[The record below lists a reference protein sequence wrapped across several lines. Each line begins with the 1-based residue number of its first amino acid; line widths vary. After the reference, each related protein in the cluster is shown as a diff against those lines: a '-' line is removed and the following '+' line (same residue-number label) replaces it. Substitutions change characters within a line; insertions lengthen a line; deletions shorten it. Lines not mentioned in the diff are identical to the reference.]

1 MARLRKIEN
10 ERDARACLAAVGA
23 AGGHI
28 GTWARAHG
36 VDGRSLN
43 AWREN
48 LSRASAG
55 VRCDRSGRT
64 PRAQLSP
71 ISARLVELV
80 VAPSAPSAARYAMR
94 IGAATV
100 EFGDD
105 FREETLRR
113 VVAML
118 RSC

>member
-1 MARLRKIEN
+1 MAKLRKIKN
-10 ERDARACLAAVGA
+10 ERDARACLEAVHA

-48 LSRASAG
+48 LARASAG
-55 VRCDRSGRT
+55 RRGDRSGRT
-64 PRAQLSP
+64 PRTQLSP
-71 ISARLVELV
+71 ISTRLIELV
-80 VAPSAPSAARYAMR
+80 AAPSAPSAARYALR
-94 IGAATV
+94 IGSATV

>member
-1 MARLRKIEN
+1 MAKQRKIED
-10 ERDARACLAAVGA
+10 ERDARACLAAVRA
-23 AGGHI
+23 AGGDV

-43 AWREN
+43 AWRVN
-48 LSRASAG
+48 LSR
-55 VRCDRSGRT
+55 RSSGERRERSKRAPRT
-64 PRAQLSP
+64 QLAP
-71 ISARLVELV
+71 LAARLVELV
-80 VAPSAPSAARYAMR
+80 PAPSAVGAARYSMR
-94 IGAATV
+94 IGTAAV

-105 FREETLRR
+105 FREDTLRR

>member
-1 MARLRKIEN
+1 MAKLRKIED
-10 ERDARACLAAVGA
+10 ERDARACLAAVRA

-48 LSRASAG
+48 LTRASAG
-55 VRCDRSGRT
+55 GRVDRSGRT

-71 ISARLVELV
+71 ISPGLVELV
-80 VAPSAPSAARYAMR
+80 AAPSVPSAARYALQ
-94 IGAATV
+94 IGTAAI

>member
-1 MARLRKIEN
+1 MAKLRKIED
-10 ERDARACLAAVGA
+10 ERDARACLSAVRA

-48 LSRASAG
+48 LSRASTG
-55 VRCDRSGRT
+55 ERRDRSRHT
-64 PRAQLSP
+64 PRTQVSP
-71 ISARLVELV
+71 TSPRLVEIV
-80 VAPSAPSAARYAMR
+80 AAPSAPSAARYAMR

>member
-1 MARLRKIEN
+1 MAKLRKIED
-10 ERDARACLAAVGA
+10 ERDARACLSAVRA

-55 VRCDRSGRT
+55 RRGDRPERRPRT
-64 PRAQLSP
+64 QVSP
-71 ISARLVELV
+71 TSPRLVEIV
-80 VAPSAPSAARYAMR
+80 AAPSAPSAARYAMR